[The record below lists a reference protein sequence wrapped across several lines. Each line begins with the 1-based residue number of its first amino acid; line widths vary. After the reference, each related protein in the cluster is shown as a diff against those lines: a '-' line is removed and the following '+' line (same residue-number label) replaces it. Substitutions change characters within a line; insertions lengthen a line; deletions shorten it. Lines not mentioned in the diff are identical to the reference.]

1 MLRFL
6 LPILSIIVF
15 QNQRQA
21 EDQTG
26 FESYITEVGESKQ
39 KVDNKDRVTERATQA
54 NKLKLGNRGNRVQD
68 TWIEYKQEG
77 IKIRG
82 AYSSS

>member
-1 MLRFL
+1 M
-6 LPILSIIVF
+6 
-15 QNQRQA
+15 
-21 EDQTG
+21 
-26 FESYITEVGESKQ
+26 GESKQ